1 MGVYSARP
9 MTTNSFQGP
18 FLAIP
23 EWAVSVIK
31 SHGQP
36 RDLQVLV
43 GLVALMERRTKEVT
57 ASVQQISEH
66 VGVSKETTK
75 RSLKWLVEYGVITV
89 RRRRNPSVNVYTV
102 HYMDAGMGSRVT
114 LDGVTGDPM
123 LGSWVTLAEGT
134 TGVTG
139 DPSYPHF
146 CGDLAGETQ
155 SSIEVV
161 IERVLIEKKERAASG
176 TEDEMIIGADPDES
190 RGFDEAPSTKRRPRF
205 TNRLLT
211 HFTSNRQSIMSS
223 NYSQRDLVIL
233 RRTLNMLTDSGL
245 TEFTVM
251 QMINKFF
258 SVERWR
264 SSDNPALLFCSKDIQ
279 SKLLDQI
286 EAVVETDDPVLLLML
301 NDFDRADIDLSWDQ
315 SQDLLLKRAIIMRGT
330 DICYRYPEVV
340 ATLAHRYAGDFVNTD
355 FINSLG
361 ALNSLVRCIIGEE
374 SEDPA
379 EVLSTLKGFPLPD
392 ELQKLSKTLL
402 RQPAS
407 SIVEAVY
414 NYRRASHGR

>member
-1 MGVYSARP
+1 
-9 MTTNSFQGP
+9 MTTNTFQGP

-23 EWAVSVIK
+23 EWAVAVIK
-31 SHGQP
+31 DHGQP

-57 ASVQQISEH
+57 ASVQTLADH

-75 RSLKWLVEYGVITV
+75 RSIKWLVEYGVITV
-89 RRRRNPSVNVYTV
+89 RRRKNPSVNVYTV

-114 LDGVTGDPM
+114 PTGVMGDPM
-123 LGSWVTLAEGT
+123 VGSWVTLAGGGD
-134 TGVTG
+134 GVTG
-139 DPSYPHF
+139 DPSYTPF
-146 CGDLAGETQ
+146 CDDLPAETQ
-155 SSIEVV
+155 SPIE
-161 IERVLIEKKERAASG
+161 VLIERMVIEINERAASG
-176 TEDEMIIGADPDES
+176 TEDEMIIGADPDEEH
-190 RGFDEAPSTKRRPRF
+190 GFDKQPAPTRRPRY
-205 TNRLLT
+205 TNRLLN
-211 HFTSNRQSIMSS
+211 HFVSNRQSIMSS

-264 SSDNPALLFCSKDIQ
+264 LSESPALLFCSKDIQ
-279 SKLLDQI
+279 KKLMEQVDT
-286 EAVVETDDPVLLLML
+286 VVETDDPVLLLML
-301 NDFDRADIDLSWDQ
+301 NDFERADIQLSWDE
-315 SQDLLLKRAIIMRGT
+315 SQDMLLKKAIIMRGT

-340 ATLAHRYAGDFVNTD
+340 ATLAHQHAGDFVNPD
-355 FINSLG
+355 FTNSLS
-361 ALNSLVRCIIGEE
+361 ALNSLVRCITGEE
-374 SEDPA
+374 SEDPV
-379 EVLSTLKGFPLPD
+379 EVLKSLKGFPLPD

-402 RQPAS
+402 RQPSS

-414 NYRRASHGR
+414 NYRRTSHGR